1 MGTDRARHLF
11 RALYAYTFYLLFM
24 EMFLLSTK
32 RPHVSWVGLL
42 VMALLFLIS
51 YILRNKVLHLW
62 PLVLFTVVAGVGIWF
77 LPVKASAEQL
87 TGSDGLFAVDG
98 MERWMLIGLAL
109 GLMVTSCRYVA
120 KGGILGEPMDVPW
133 PILVLG
139 LLASAFGFIYDI
151 EGLPGIAA
159 ILTGVTLIFY
169 LLILYADS
177 TRKYMDSTK
186 DVRGIPIRQITKV
199 NTIVIVGV
207 FLCMII
213 VILLGEAVHLPDA
226 FVGFLQAMLG
236 ILKTLF
242 FGVVLVFRWI
252 ANLFGFGSKEKTH
265 EVSRQLRQEATK
277 PGTYS
282 NILEFVLKGLLL
294 ALAVFVIIKILARV
308 LRILSARY
316 RNNSV
321 MQRADLV
328 EETKETDIRTK
339 IPHPSLFKRMRDS
352 ISMEER
358 ARKIYRK
365 RVMNLKKDLIL
376 AETDTTA
383 DIEEKAL
390 EQAGVSLP
398 ELTALYNNVRYGN
411 VTVDRAYLS
420 RMKQADLNR
429 T

>member
-62 PLVLFTVVAGVGIWF
+62 PLVLFTVIAGVGIWF

-87 TGSDGLFAVDG
+87 TGSDSLFAVDG

-151 EGLPGIAA
+151 EGLPG
-159 ILTGVTLIFY
+159 
-169 LLILYADS
+169 LILYADS

-352 ISMEER
+352 MSMEER